1 MNSALAPA
9 LVTFTLALAVPHT
22 AAACATCGCSLSS
35 DAAMGY
41 SVSAGWR
48 VSVEYDYIDQ
58 DELRSGT
65 RSVAGVPD
73 GFELER
79 DTLNQYVT
87 TGISYSPDPAW
98 SISLY
103 APYVIRSHSTFG
115 AFDASQPLPMP
126 SSVSYSSLG
135 DLRIIGAYQGLLPE
149 NNLGI
154 QLGIKLP
161 TGRYGTA
168 VDFGTGPAAGTPLDA
183 SLQPGT
189 GSTDIILGAYYH
201 QPLSRNLEMFVNAQF
216 QSAVRHHLDEPGNDY
231 RPGNATTV
239 SFGLR
244 YASNPRW
251 VPQLQVNLVHKAPD
265 QGALADIQSTAGT
278 VAYVSPGFTARVF
291 GGLHVFGFVQL
302 PAYSNLYGY
311 QLFPHYTA
319 SVGASYGF

>member
-1 MNSALAPA
+1 
-9 LVTFTLALAVPHT
+9 
-22 AAACATCGCSLSS
+22 
-35 DAAMGY
+35 MGY

-48 VSVEYDYIDQ
+48 LSVEYDYIDQ

-65 RSVAGVPD
+65 RSAAAVPD
-73 GFELER
+73 GVELER

-103 APYVIRSHSTFG
+103 APYVIRSHSTYG
-115 AFDASQPLPMP
+115 NVDATQPLPLP
-126 SSVSYSSLG
+126 SSSSSSSLG

-154 QLGIKLP
+154 QLGVKLP
-161 TGRYGTA
+161 SGRYGTA
-168 VDFGTGPAAGTPLDA
+168 ISFDKGPAAGTPVDA

-189 GSTDIILGAYYH
+189 GSTDLILGAYYH
-201 QPLSRNLEMFVNAQF
+201 QPLSRNLEMFVNGQF

-231 RPGNATTV
+231 RPGNSTTA

-244 YASNPRW
+244 YARSPRW

-278 VAYVSPGFTARVF
+278 VAYVSPGVTVQLGR
-291 GGLHVFGFVQL
+291 LHVFGFVQL